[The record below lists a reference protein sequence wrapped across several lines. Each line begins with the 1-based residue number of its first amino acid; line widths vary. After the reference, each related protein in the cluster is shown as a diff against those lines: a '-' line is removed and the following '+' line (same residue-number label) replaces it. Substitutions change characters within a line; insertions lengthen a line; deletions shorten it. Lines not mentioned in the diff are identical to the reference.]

1 MSDEGKEVI
10 VKPDPEKPDM
20 RKNQGLERESLGYQS
35 VVLYSG
41 IFLLVDVWKQVTT
54 YGMRYYNNDHYP
66 LPQTLLVCLG
76 EIFKC
81 LVFLVVLISQRN
93 LFNVKISK
101 WYAVPAI
108 LYAIN
113 NNIYLLGL
121 RYCTPPVWNILIQ
134 LRILNTAF
142 TYRVFFK
149 RVITKAQW
157 IAICILITAIVMTN
171 FTNGSEKLGGHQNL
185 PMAFLLAAMGSVGSV
200 IGAVS
205 MEVSKLYAFPSFFF
219 FSYFTL

>member
-1 MSDEGKEVI
+1 MLPAETNNTSAKTSANMGKN
-10 VKPDPEKPDM
+10 KALD
-20 RKNQGLERESLGYQS
+20 RESLGCHS
-35 VVLYSG
+35 VLLYSG

-54 YGMRYYNNDHYP
+54 YGMKYYNNNHYP

-81 LVFLVVLISQRN
+81 LVFLVVLVIHGQLN
-93 LFNVKISK
+93 NVKFSK
-101 WYAVPAI
+101 WYAIPAI
-108 LYAIN
+108 FYAIN

-142 TYRVFFK
+142 TYRIFFK
-149 RVITKAQW
+149 RTITSVQW
-157 IAICILITAIVMTN
+157 IAIVVLIIAIILTN
-171 FTNGSEKLGGHQNL
+171 FTGGSDMGGHQNL

-205 MEVSKLYAFPSFFF
+205 MEVNIL
-219 FSYFTL
+219 TLHILLTLSV